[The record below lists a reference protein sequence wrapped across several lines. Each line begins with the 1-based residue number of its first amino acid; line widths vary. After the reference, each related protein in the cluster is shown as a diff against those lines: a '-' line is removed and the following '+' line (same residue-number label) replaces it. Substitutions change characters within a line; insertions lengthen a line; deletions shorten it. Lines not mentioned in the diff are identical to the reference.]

1 MVAILTQTHTE
12 FFYDPPQSLIRQG
25 IMRRYAVY
33 LSVGGACDV

>member
-1 MVAILTQTHTE
+1 MSSIPTQTHTE
-12 FFYDPPQSLIRQG
+12 FLTDPPQSLIRQG